1 MRNLSI
7 SKKLI
12 VTFAIIIALFLS
24 TVVVAIQSI
33 TSVTDKFSIFHDNS
47 FVAAVE
53 SMNVRRGLQELER
66 LVLVTASA
74 DSTAEAKEDSA
85 GIPDALTKLNA
96 SMDNLEAVLLED
108 VDKIQ
113 NLRDLLAQGKAV
125 RERIVELA
133 GTDQTEALALY
144 HDQYAPIVQQARDIA
159 GVIGDNVTER
169 SDNYYDQSEVSAKN
183 GFTIAIGISAAA
195 LLITVVLCV
204 YIVRSITRPIR
215 EIEGATKRLALGD
228 LSVSISYQSRDELGS
243 LANNTRILIESL
255 RTYIGNISSVL
266 GTMADGDLAVGVDI
280 DYLGDFAPI
289 KASMERILTSLND
302 TLLQIYQASQQVA
315 SGSDQVASG
324 AQSLAHGSTEQASST
339 EELSATINEIS
350 LQTRQNA
357 QNAQI
362 ANKMVNATMQEI
374 DNGNQ
379 QMQLLVSAM
388 DDISKTSNQIGKI
401 IKTID
406 DIAFQTNILAL
417 NAAVEAAR
425 AGAAGKGFAVVAEE
439 VRNLAGKS
447 AEAVKDTTALIE
459 STIHAVQNGTSTV
472 DATEKSLA
480 LIVEKA
486 QSVSSLVS
494 EIAEASNAQAAAVM
508 QTTQGIEQI
517 SSVVQSNS
525 ATAEESAA
533 ASEELS
539 GQAAMLQQLIS
550 QFRLKEV
557 HSAAAMPAPATMK
570 QQNMTGDM
578 SALYFG
584 KY

>member
-1 MRNLSI
+1 MKNLSI

-24 TVVVAIQSI
+24 TVVIALLSI
-33 TSVTDKFSIFHDNS
+33 TNITDTFTTFHDNAS
-47 FVAAVE
+47 VAAIK
-53 SMNVRRGLQELER
+53 SMEVQRELQELEK
-66 LVLVTASA
+66 LVLGTATAENAAEAAEISA
-74 DSTAEAKEDSA
+74 RIPDVLTKYSTAMSTLESVMLDHADKLQALRDS
-85 GIPDALTKLNA
+85 LTK
-96 SMDNLEAVLLED
+96 
-108 VDKIQ
+108 
-113 NLRDLLAQGKAV
+113 GKAI
-125 RERIVELA
+125 RESIVELA
-133 GTDQTEALALY
+133 STDPAKALTMY
-144 HDQYAPIVQQARDIA
+144 HEEYAPIIQQCNDAA
-159 GVIGDNVTER
+159 AVIGTAVTEEADTYF
-169 SDNYYDQSEVSAKN
+169 SQSQVSAKN
-183 GFTIAIGISAAA
+183 SFTTAIGISAAA
-195 LLITVVLCV
+195 MVITVALCV
-204 YIVRSITRPIR
+204 YIVRSITRPLR
-215 EIEGATKRLALGD
+215 EIEGATKQLSSGD
-228 LSVSISYQSRDELGS
+228 LSASISYQSRDELGS
-243 LANNTRILIESL
+243 LANNTRMLIESL

-266 GTMADGDLAVGVDI
+266 GTMADGDLTVGVDI

-289 KASMERILTSLND
+289 KMSMERILTSLNG
-302 TLLQIYQASQQVA
+302 TLLQINQASQQVA

-324 AQSLAHGSTEQASST
+324 AQSLAQGSTEQASST

-357 QNAQI
+357 RNAQM
-362 ANKMVNATMQEI
+362 ANTMVNATMKEI
-374 DNGNQ
+374 DNGNR

-388 DDISKTSNQIGKI
+388 GDISKTSNQIGKI

-459 STIHAVQNGTSTV
+459 STIQAVQNGTSTV

-508 QTTQGIEQI
+508 QTTQGINQI

-539 GQAAMLQQLIS
+539 GQAAMLEQLIG

-557 HSAAAMPAPATMK
+557 YSSAVMPVAGTMK
-570 QQNMTGDM
+570 QQNLVGEP
-578 SALYFG
+578 SSLYLG